1 MSLRAPIYSLHEP
14 QRRKYNRSM
23 GIMGANLLELD
34 GEEDDKG
41 GGYHV
46 HEVDAGLLGHHTL

>member
-1 MSLRAPIYSLHEP
+1 
-14 QRRKYNRSM
+14 M